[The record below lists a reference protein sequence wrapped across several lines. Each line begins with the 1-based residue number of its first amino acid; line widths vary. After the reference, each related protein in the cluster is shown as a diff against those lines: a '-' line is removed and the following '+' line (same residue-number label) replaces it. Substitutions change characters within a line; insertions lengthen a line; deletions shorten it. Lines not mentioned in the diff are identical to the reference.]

1 MIILAIWFAVGI
13 FPIKPVA
20 IATGSMEK
28 ELMVGDV
35 AIIKKCKANDVNVGD
50 IIEYSMG
57 DFTVIHRIIEKT
69 QKNGSYFFVTKGDNN
84 NTRDKEEVREDQ
96 LIGKV
101 VFKIRYVGYPAV
113 WLHIEKQQEALDS
126 I

>member
-1 MIILAIWFAVGI
+1 MLFGI

-28 ELMVGDV
+28 ELKVGDV

-50 IIEYSMG
+50 IIEYNMG
-57 DFTVIHRIIEKT
+57 DFTVIHRIIEKV
-69 QKNGSYFFVTKGDNN
+69 QRNGSYYFVTKGDNN
-84 NTRDKEEVREDQ
+84 TARDLEDVKEDQ

-101 VFKIRYVGYPAV
+101 VFKIRYIGYPAV
-113 WLHIEKQQEALDS
+113 WLHIERQQEAFDS
-126 I
+126 V